1 MISIKS
7 EREIELMRKA
17 GMLVSEMHKFIKPY
31 IKPGIST
38 LELDRLCTTEKEK
51 DALNIIKNQKDK
63 IVEDIIQKSLYKVS
77 GEKLYYNYYNFYGGY
92 VGKSYFLDIIR
103 EKKINIEHQLIY

>member
-1 MISIKS
+1 M
-7 EREIELMRKA
+7 
-17 GMLVSEMHKFIKPY
+17 
-31 IKPGIST
+31 
-38 LELDRLCTTEKEK
+38 
-51 DALNIIKNQKDK
+51 
-63 IVEDIIQKSLYKVS
+63 EDIIQKSLYKVS